1 VKYLRRRIDRKI
13 TNTAPQVFCAPHDIK
28 GMILSSKFFR
38 EHEMFPA
45 RIPFLPMSTVFCA
58 CRRSRALRRHP
69 NTISLNRILMKLRI
83 FAAALCVA
91 TSLTTAQAA
100 RVVVNGDE
108 NTLLSNSVGASF
120 TAYVSN
126 LKTFLDSPA
135 KPGCKFLAIGTLYSG
150 SAFASAM
157 AAAPACTLDISN
169 AAASFTLA
177 NLQTYD
183 AVFVSGLIPGAT
195 TGAQVAAVLTPYI
208 ASGGNVYLGAGAG
221 TVGGFVA
228 AFGNFGAAA
237 EAAYWNPTLAPLGM
251 KLEDTYTGQ
260 RGTVTISG
268 THPLLVGVTQLSFDV
283 PSNVA
288 LTNAAAGSSLIASQS
303 AGEGGTIGLIGLFD
317 NGAAPPAQIVNTSVP
332 TLSEMMLAALAML
345 VAGVAVMRGRSGVRR
360 Q

>member
-1 VKYLRRRIDRKI
+1 
-13 TNTAPQVFCAPHDIK
+13 
-28 GMILSSKFFR
+28 
-38 EHEMFPA
+38 
-45 RIPFLPMSTVFCA
+45 
-58 CRRSRALRRHP
+58 
-69 NTISLNRILMKLRI
+69 MKLRI
-83 FAAALCVA
+83 FVAALCVA
-91 TSLTTAQAA
+91 TSLTAQAA

-120 TAYVSN
+120 TAYVNN
-126 LKTFLDSPA
+126 LKTFLDSPT
-135 KPGCKFLAIGTLYSG
+135 KPGCKFLAVGTLYSG

-169 AAASFTLA
+169 AASSFTLA

-183 AVFVSGLIPGAT
+183 AVFVSGLIPGVT

-237 EAAYWNPTLAPLGM
+237 EAAYWNPTLAPLGL

-288 LTNAAAGSSLIASQS
+288 LTNAAAGSSLIASQT
-303 AGEGGTIGLIGLFD
+303 AGEGGTIGLIGVFD
-317 NGAAPPAQIVNTSVP
+317 NGAAPPAPVVVNTAVP
-332 TLSEMMLAALAML
+332 TLSEMMLLALAML
-345 VAGVAVMRGRSGVRR
+345 LAGVVAYKRHDLFSSR
-360 Q
+360 